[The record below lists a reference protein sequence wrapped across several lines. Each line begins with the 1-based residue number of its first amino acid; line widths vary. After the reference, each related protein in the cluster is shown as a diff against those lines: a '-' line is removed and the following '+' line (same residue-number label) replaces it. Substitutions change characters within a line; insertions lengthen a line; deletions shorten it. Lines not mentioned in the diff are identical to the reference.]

1 MNENLIQKLKGI
13 ITDMS
18 KDMIIEVIDYAEY
31 LQNKD
36 SNIKDIVKRIL
47 RDTEINWNK
56 QEKTEVELEEEFE
69 RIEDI
74 ADYFSYTFLLECIRQ
89 DIQTELNNNYKC
101 IIKEKKKELL
111 KIREYEYNFFVFF
124 DVDIYDLDRKKN
136 TYSGRAVMIVNIF
149 QEDNIIIINKIEIPE
164 INS

>member
-1 MNENLIQKLKGI
+1 MNKKLIQKLKEI
-13 ITDMS
+13 IADMPE
-18 KDMIIEVIDYAEY
+18 DAIIEVIDYAEY

-36 SNIKDIVKRIL
+36 SNTKDIVQKIL

-74 ADYFSYTFLLECIRQ
+74 ADSFSYTFLLECIRQ
-89 DIQTELNNNYKC
+89 DIQMELKGNYKC

-111 KIREYEYNFFVFF
+111 KIGEYEYSFFVFF
-124 DVDIYDLDRKKN
+124 DIDIYDLDRKKDV
-136 TYSGRAVMIVNIF
+136 YSERAVIIVNIF
-149 QEDNIIIINKIEIPE
+149 KEDNIIIINKIEIPA